1 MYDIINM
8 VNRMKKRGFASMY
21 MVYSFFIIFIMM
33 MLSVLLI
40 NNYKKS
46 FLNALKNDIKEEIS
60 TYHIEIKEIE
70 NFEEDLLD
78 TLN

>member
-1 MYDIINM
+1 
-8 VNRMKKRGFASMY
+8 MY